1 MAPLVLVSVRG
12 GLTRARHA
20 WPRAGQA
27 TPLRVREFFE
37 ALPLAV
43 APRLPVELRGFETRR
58 GPGRLLK
65 FDYGRPEA
73 HFEAW
78 HHTGIGRFEVGLHF
92 EGGAAFNSAAFDHFR
107 ARMLEVKAGLPRAE
121 LEPWDRGWVR
131 LYETL
136 PAPYLD
142 HELVALAGG
151 RLAAFITTLQPMLSE
166 FLDGREG

>member
-1 MAPLVLVSVRG
+1 
-12 GLTRARHA
+12 
-20 WPRAGQA
+20 
-27 TPLRVREFFE
+27 
-37 ALPLAV
+37 
-43 APRLPVELRGFETRR
+43 
-58 GPGRLLK
+58 
-65 FDYGRPEA
+65 
-73 HFEAW
+73 
-78 HHTGIGRFEVGLHF
+78 
-92 EGGAAFNSAAFDHFR
+92 
-107 ARMLEVKAGLPRAE
+107 MLEVKAGLPRAE